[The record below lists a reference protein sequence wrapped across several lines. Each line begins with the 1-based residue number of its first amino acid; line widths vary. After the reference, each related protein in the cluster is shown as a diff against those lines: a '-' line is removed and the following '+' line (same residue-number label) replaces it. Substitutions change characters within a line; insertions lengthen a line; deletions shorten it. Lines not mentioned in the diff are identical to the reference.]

1 MTIHAIVEQPA
12 DSDDQ
17 RGAARWRLRLEVP
30 GSFDNQSERVVIH
43 DISTDGMLVET
54 RSRLEIGQAIAISLP
69 EAEGVTA
76 RVVWQNEPLF
86 GCRFD
91 QPLPQAALS
100 AARLLNPI
108 GINTP
113 RVEQPKV
120 NGREMLP
127 DRLRRLRRE
136 RGLSRAALSE
146 RTGFSKPS
154 IWAWESGR
162 TTPRHSN
169 LLTLADA
176 FGLTEQQLILGEESH
191 PQDMIQADMRETA
204 EKLGDIVDEARERI
218 ARNAGVTKEKVHIYI
233 AF

>member
-12 DSDDQ
+12 EADEK
-17 RGAARWRLRLEVP
+17 RGAARWRIRLEVP
-30 GSFDNQSERVVIH
+30 GSFDHESGRVIIH

-54 RSRLEIGQAIAISLP
+54 QSQLEVGQAIAVSLP
-69 EAEGVTA
+69 ETEGATA
-76 RVVWQNEPLF
+76 QVVWQNEPLF

-91 QPLPQAALS
+91 QPISQAALS
-100 AARLLNPI
+100 AAKLLNPI
-108 GINTP
+108 SIGP
-113 RVEQPKV
+113 RPAAVEGD
-120 NGREMLP
+120 GREMLP
-127 DRLRRLRRE
+127 ERLRRLRRE

-162 TTPRHSN
+162 TMPRHSN

-176 FGLTEQQLILGEESH
+176 FGLTAQELIMGEQSAH
-191 PQDMIQADMRETA
+191 AQATAVVPHETA
-204 EKLGDIVDEARERI
+204 GRLSEMVDEARENI
-218 ARNAGVTKEKVHIYI
+218 ARHAGVSKDKVHVYI